1 MIAMT
6 TDSAKHA
13 VDDEIHEAYQEMN
26 VEQIGGFKVRGTRQS
41 PDSSFDE

>member
-13 VDDEIHEAYQEMN
+13 VDDEIHEAYQETN
-26 VEQIGGFKVRGTRQS
+26 VEQIGGFKVGSTHQS
-41 PDSSFDE
+41 FVSSMSN